1 LFCSR
6 IENECEIISSE
17 QFSKEEIVEEIEVEK
32 TNYSEEQLNSPQTS
46 FVSSPKT
53 VFAPK
58 TADME
63 SGFLVFTDDADGMT
77 ILSDAEDL
85 THLAPEA
92 GDICVPIPGLLM
104 PGMDAFNEVNF
115 FDEMF
120 LNQNVCNPNI
130 FSEDEK
136 LKLNDENL
144 QFNCNTNTEDMLK
157 DKDES
162 ELLIGKT
169 NDNTLY
175 RSVTQNFI
183 KNYPLFKVND
193 NIEDSPLPNDPFL
206 SYNDEIYTSSPSTD
220 SSDPYSSKSNS
231 PVNISSP
238 ILSQTSNY
246 LSKSAACEDVSKL
259 SICDN
264 DFIDDKVLEMRA
276 PFIPIDEDFPLLL
289 SDDLQM
295 PYSST
300 NIDELINFDTLSPN
314 KSFNSSDLTKKS
326 SLIFDNELI
335 GQQSSNCLEMLLQS
349 DSSLNSKKFNL
360 NQTTKQNINNSGVKI
375 NLNAINSNLSK
386 CDNNSIP
393 LSKVQLVCNNFNQIP
408 ISRKGSSIG
417 KNQANQYMIKINA
430 MDSPQFM
437 MDSNKQNKG
446 RFSDK
451 TICTQRFEINKN
463 EFVKPSNSNK
473 RPFPSEPPDILYSI
487 CPNEILLSERSSKVP
502 SKLTQVQKRV
512 KSNNSETINRG
523 NSVLM
528 NLLVNGEDLT
538 NGYSKYSNIDRVN
551 QSSNFNINENICQ
564 KFSNTKKNS
573 KHFLYEGQDIR

>member
-1 LFCSR
+1 MFCSR

-46 FVSSPKT
+46 FVSSTKT

-523 NSVLM
+523 LHYLNKYTIDPVYS
-528 NLLVNGEDLT
+528 ER
-538 NGYSKYSNIDRVN
+538 GYS
-551 QSSNFNINENICQ
+551 
-564 KFSNTKKNS
+564 
-573 KHFLYEGQDIR
+573 

>member
-46 FVSSPKT
+46 FVSSTKT

-523 NSVLM
+523 LHYLNKYTIDPVYS
-528 NLLVNGEDLT
+528 ER
-538 NGYSKYSNIDRVN
+538 GYS
-551 QSSNFNINENICQ
+551 
-564 KFSNTKKNS
+564 
-573 KHFLYEGQDIR
+573 

>member
-1 LFCSR
+1 
-6 IENECEIISSE
+6 
-17 QFSKEEIVEEIEVEK
+17 
-32 TNYSEEQLNSPQTS
+32 
-46 FVSSPKT
+46 
-53 VFAPK
+53 
-58 TADME
+58 
-63 SGFLVFTDDADGMT
+63 
-77 ILSDAEDL
+77 
-85 THLAPEA
+85 
-92 GDICVPIPGLLM
+92 
-104 PGMDAFNEVNF
+104 
-115 FDEMF
+115 
-120 LNQNVCNPNI
+120 
-130 FSEDEK
+130 
-136 LKLNDENL
+136 
-144 QFNCNTNTEDMLK
+144 MLK

-523 NSVLM
+523 LHYLNKYTIDPVYSERGYSEYPLI
-528 NLLVNGEDLT
+528 VNGFLRT
-538 NGYSKYSNIDRVN
+538 DR
-551 QSSNFNINENICQ
+551 
-564 KFSNTKKNS
+564 
-573 KHFLYEGQDIR
+573 